1 MYQNEKYPKFWTRYV
16 VVHFSKNCLCIYEN
30 LYCTGRP
37 LNGTFSNVMIDV
49 GKCSG
54 ECQGNC
60 LPTNT
65 KRENFL
71 LYSGPRE
78 VEIIDSCE
86 CLASDSSSCA
96 SVKKKVTY
104 FKGTS
109 SQATVNVKQCAGSCG
124 GMHYLN
130 AHI

>member
-1 MYQNEKYPKFWTRYV
+1 M
-16 VVHFSKNCLCIYEN
+16 YEN
-30 LYCTGRP
+30 LYCAGHP

-54 ECQGNC
+54 DCQGRC
-60 LPTNT
+60 LPANAR
-65 KRENFL
+65 REIAH

-78 VEIIDSCE
+78 VEIIESCV
-86 CLASDSSSCA
+86 CLSSSSSTCA
-96 SVKKKVTY
+96 AAKKEITY

-109 SQATVNVKQCAGSCG
+109 SQATIDVKQCAGSCD

-130 AHI
+130 VYT